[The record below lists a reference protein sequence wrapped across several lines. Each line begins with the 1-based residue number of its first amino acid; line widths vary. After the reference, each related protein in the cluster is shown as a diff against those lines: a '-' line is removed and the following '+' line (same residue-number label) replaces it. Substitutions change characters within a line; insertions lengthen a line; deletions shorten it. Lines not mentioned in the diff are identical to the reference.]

1 MAQVLLITPEYLRKY
16 TAFNDAV
23 EDNLIYPATKLAQD
37 KWVESYLG
45 TDLINKLYTD
55 VAGAGTSGNYTVL
68 LENYVQPMLMWYT
81 VVEIMPNIYT
91 KFVNGSLVIR
101 TSDDTQVVDIQLF
114 NKMVSDAR
122 NNAQHYTQR
131 LINYLCANSGL
142 FPQYSSNQFPDVS
155 PKRDNYNENSMV
167 FSSGNTAMSN
177 PRLRGGINGEWC
189 PTWCNHIIN

>member
-16 TAFNDAV
+16 TAFNDAI

-37 KWVESYLG
+37 KWLESYLG

-55 VAGAGTSGNYTVL
+55 VAGSGTSGNYTTL

-131 LINYLCANSGL
+131 LINYLCANSSL
-142 FPQYSSNQFPDVS
+142 FPEYNSNQFPDMS
-155 PKRDNYNENSMV
+155 PKKDNYNENSMV

-177 PRLRGGINGEWC
+177 PQLRGEWC
-189 PTWCNHIIN
+189 PTWCNRLIN